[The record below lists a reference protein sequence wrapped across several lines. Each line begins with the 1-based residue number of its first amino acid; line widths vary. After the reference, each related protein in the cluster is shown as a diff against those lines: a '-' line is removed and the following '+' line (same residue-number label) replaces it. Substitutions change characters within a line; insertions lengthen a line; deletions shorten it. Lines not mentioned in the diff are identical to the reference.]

1 MKSEPSDRPFTL
13 GEWRVTPTT
22 GRIAGP
28 EGERELEPK
37 VMGLLCLLAE
47 RYGEVVTREDMGDR
61 LWAGMTVNDDA
72 LARTV
77 WKLRQ
82 ALGDAAKSPRY
93 VETLSKRGYRL
104 LVEPEFAAE
113 ASGSNWQIRAL
124 PYAAIAGVAAIVLFA
139 LSFFLG
145 GEPSPTDDTATI
157 VQRADAFYYEFEAG
171 SNDAAR
177 QLYLRALEIDPDSA
191 PANAGYANTL
201 TQHVVRYAPAAAEL
215 SGSRIAAALE
225 LDLASDPDARA
236 TLERAEDFARAAIAA
251 DPEFPL
257 GYRALGLSLS
267 AQGDLEG
274 AIAAYNRALTLDPD
288 AWEALINLSD
298 LHRIRGEDELS
309 LRYMEQG
316 YQAMTRVYDEQ
327 TVLIRPWYSETGLN
341 IARAHRE
348 AGRPGEAERWYRRV
362 LYWDP
367 VQPDALAE
375 LAELTGEGG

>member
-1 MKSEPSDRPFTL
+1 
-13 GEWRVTPTT
+13 
-22 GRIAGP
+22 
-28 EGERELEPK
+28 
-37 VMGLLCLLAE
+37 MGLLCLLAE
-47 RYGEVVTREDMGDR
+47 RSGEVVTREDMAER
-61 LWAGMTVNDDA
+61 LWPGVTVNDDA

-82 ALGDAAKSPRY
+82 ALGDDAKSPRY

-104 LVEPEFAAE
+104 IVVPEFDAE
-113 ASGSNWQIRAL
+113 ASGASWLIRAL

-139 LSFFLG
+139 AGFIFS
-145 GEPSPTDDTATI
+145 GEPSPSDDTATL
-157 VQRADAFYYEFEAG
+157 VQRADAFYYEFELG

-201 TQHVVRYAPAAAEL
+201 TQDVVRYAPEAAEI

-225 LDLASDPDARA
+225 LDLANDPDARA

-298 LHRIRGEDELS
+298 LHRIRGETELS
-309 LRYMEQG
+309 LRFMEQG
-316 YQAMTRVYDEQ
+316 YEAMTRVYDEQ

-375 LAELTGEGG
+375 LADLTGEGG

>member
-1 MKSEPSDRPFTL
+1 VKTQPSDRPFTL

-22 GRIAGP
+22 SRIDGP
-28 EGERELEPK
+28 QGERELEPK
-37 VMGLLCLLAE
+37 VMGLLCLLAD
-47 RYGEVVTREDMGDR
+47 RFGDVVTREEMAER
-61 LWAGMTVNDDA
+61 LWPGVTVNDDA

-82 ALGDAAKSPRY
+82 ALGDDARSPRY

-104 LVEPEFAAE
+104 LVQPEFEAA
-113 ASGSNWQIRAL
+113 ASGPGWLTRAV
-124 PYAAIAGVAAIVLFA
+124 PYAAIVGAIAVFLFA
-139 LSFFLG
+139 ASVIFG
-145 GEPSPTDDTATI
+145 GDRTPPDDANLL
-157 VQRADAFYYEFEAG
+157 VQRADAFYYEFERA

-191 PANAGYANTL
+191 PASAGYANTL
-201 TQHVVRYAPAAAEL
+201 TQDVVRYAPDAAEV

-236 TLERAEDFARAAIAA
+236 TLERAEDFARAAIAS

-267 AQGDLEG
+267 AQGDLDA

-298 LHRIRGEDELS
+298 LHRIRGEDEVS

-316 YQAMTRVYDEQ
+316 YEAMTRVYDEQ

>member
-1 MKSEPSDRPFTL
+1 MKTEPSDRPFAL
-13 GEWRVTPTT
+13 GEWRVTPAT
-22 GRIAGP
+22 GRIDGP
-28 EGERELEPK
+28 QGERELEPK

-47 RYGEVVTREDMGDR
+47 RPGLVLSRDQMADR
-61 LWAGMTVNDDA
+61 LWPGMTVNDDA

-82 ALGDAAKSPRY
+82 ALGDDARSPRY
-93 VETLSKRGYRL
+93 VQTLSKRGYRL
-104 LVEPEFAAE
+104 MEKPEFEAE
-113 ASGSNWQIRAL
+113 ALRPSWLTRAV
-124 PYAAIAGVAAIVLFA
+124 PNAAIAGAIAVVLIAASVIF
-139 LSFFLG
+139 G
-145 GEPSPTDDTATI
+145 GDRTPPDDASLL
-157 VQRADAFYYEFEAG
+157 VQRADAFYYEFEPA
-171 SNDAAR
+171 SNDAAQR
-177 QLYLRALEIDPDSA
+177 LYLRALEIDPDSA

-201 TQHVVRYAPAAAEL
+201 TQDVVRYAPDAAEI

-225 LDLASDPDARA
+225 LDLAGDPDARA
-236 TLERAEDFARAAIAA
+236 TLERAEEFARAAIAS

-257 GYRALGLSLS
+257 SYRALGLSLS
-267 AQGDLEG
+267 AQGDLHA

-316 YQAMTRVYDEQ
+316 YEAMTRVYDEQ

-375 LAELTGEGG
+375 LETLTGESG

>member
-1 MKSEPSDRPFTL
+1 
-13 GEWRVTPTT
+13 
-22 GRIAGP
+22 
-28 EGERELEPK
+28 
-37 VMGLLCLLAE
+37 MGLLCLLVE
-47 RYGEVVTREDMGDR
+47 RNGEVVTREDMADR
-61 LWAGMTVNDDA
+61 LWPGVTVNDDA

-82 ALGDAAKSPRY
+82 ALGDDAKRPRY

-104 LVEPEFAAE
+104 LVQPEFEAA
-113 ASGSNWQIRAL
+113 ASGPGWLIRAL

-139 LSFFLG
+139 VSFILG
-145 GEPSPTDDTATI
+145 GEPSRSDDTATL
-157 VQRADAFYYEFEAG
+157 VQRADAFYYEFEPA
-171 SNDAAR
+171 SNDAAQ
-177 QLYLRALEIDPDSA
+177 QLYLRALEIDPDNA

-201 TQHVVRYAPAAAEL
+201 TQDVVRYAPDAANL

-225 LDLASDPDARA
+225 LDLANDPDARA

-267 AQGDLEG
+267 AQGDIED

-298 LHRIRGEDELS
+298 LHRIRGEDELA

-316 YQAMTRVYDEQ
+316 YEAMTRVYDEQ

-375 LAELTGEGG
+375 LADLTGEDG

>member
-1 MKSEPSDRPFTL
+1 MKTEPSDRPFTL
-13 GEWRVTPTT
+13 GEWRVTPAT
-22 GRIAGP
+22 GRIAGAQ
-28 EGERELEPK
+28 GERELEPK

-47 RYGEVVTREDMGDR
+47 RNGEVVTREDMADR
-61 LWAGMTVNDDA
+61 LWPGVTVNDDA

-82 ALGDAAKSPRY
+82 ALGDDAKSPRY

-104 LVEPEFAAE
+104 LVVPEFDAE
-113 ASGSNWQIRAL
+113 ASGASWLTQAL

-139 LSFFLG
+139 ASFIFG
-145 GEPSPTDDTATI
+145 GEPSPSDDTATL
-157 VQRADAFYYEFEAG
+157 VQRADAFYYEFEPA
-171 SNDAAR
+171 SNDAAQ

-201 TQHVVRYAPAAAEL
+201 TQDVVRYAPDAANL

-225 LDLASDPDARA
+225 LDLANDPDARA

-316 YQAMTRVYDEQ
+316 YEAMTRVYDEQ

-375 LAELTGEGG
+375 LADLTGEGG